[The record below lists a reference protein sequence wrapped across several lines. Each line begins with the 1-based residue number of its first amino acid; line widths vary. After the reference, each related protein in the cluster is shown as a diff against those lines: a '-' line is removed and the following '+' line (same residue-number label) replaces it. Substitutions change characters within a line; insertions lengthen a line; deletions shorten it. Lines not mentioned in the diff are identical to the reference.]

1 MGKIKATL
9 AELILKNGGV
19 MKKANICGKRVKL
32 ARVDKDMAQVDL
44 AAALNV
50 DFEIDITQSG
60 ISDIE
65 LGRRYVKDF
74 ELDALARVLEVDLM
88 WLVRGK
94 KIEDK

>member
-1 MGKIKATL
+1 M
-9 AELILKNGGV
+9 
-19 MKKANICGKRVKL
+19 KL

-50 DFEIDITQSG
+50 DFAIDITQSG

-74 ELDALARVLEVDLM
+74 ELDALAKVLDVDLM

-94 KIEDK
+94 RIEDK